1 MFQIEK
7 FSNISIFEFNRWEG
21 KLFESNFWQ
30 NVTSFACLLHFSLII
45 PLVDL
50 FKSILSSFTD
60 LFVSKRLYQ
69 VLTPNIL
76 ELHNWFFSTQM
87 FKHFEHLIVHHFGN
101 SFWQVKVVHLQHHM
115 FLTWIWDHHVKH
127 YQTL

>member
-7 FSNISIFEFNRWEG
+7 FSNISIFEFNRWEE
-21 KLFESNFWQ
+21 KLFESNFLQ
-30 NVTSFACLLHFSLII
+30 NVTSLACLLHFSLII

-76 ELHNWFFSTQM
+76 ELHN
-87 FKHFEHLIVHHFGN
+87 
-101 SFWQVKVVHLQHHM
+101 
-115 FLTWIWDHHVKH
+115 
-127 YQTL
+127 